1 MKNGAFHTVAANT
14 ALALYA
20 ADYSDNLEECKM
32 AAEYSILSGAAMA
45 KLNELKGPERNRF
58 KNYFNIKDF
67 TLKMNFLT
75 EILNTKKDEIS
86 DLKKRFS
93 FNSFREMEFFNRQ
106 PLSFYNDAISGKAIS
121 IIAEIKKASPSKGII
136 REDFNLNALKRI
148 AI

>member
-1 MKNGAFHTVAANT
+1 MNLKN
-14 ALALYA
+14 
-20 ADYSDNLEECKM
+20 S
-32 AAEYSILSGAAMA
+32 AEQI
-45 KLNELKGPERNRF
+45 

-136 REDFNLNALKRI
+136 REDFNHI
-148 AI
+148 AIRFRALRLKSSLIIPFDGLAFFISAIIEMALPEIASL